1 MPALK
6 AAADNPEGTF
16 TSAAEAGPEI
26 DEDETGRSLPFVMTE
41 VVGLL
46 VTAMHCYKLALK
58 NKLSFIFQSN
68 KSKIK

>member
-16 TSAAEAGPEI
+16 TSAAIEAGPEV
-26 DEDETGRSLPFVMTE
+26 DEDEAGRSLPSVMTE

-46 VTAMHCYKLALK
+46 VTAMAGRQE
-58 NKLSFIFQSN
+58 N
-68 KSKIK
+68 